1 MNEIIDKVEFFTE
14 RDRLD
19 RKTRQREIVYKRA
32 YLMYVLRNQLLTFQE
47 IGDRFNV
54 THPTVLYWSNIVKFY
69 LHTSKDQVYID
80 HIQEYLKAFEG
91 TKYTPDYRNLTEEQ
105 AVAQLIKWKDNPVEA
120 RKLIESN
127 RRAHDY
133 NFNLNNLV
141 GFDLNNNLLIALM

>member
-1 MNEIIDKVEFFTE
+1 MNEIIEKVEFFTE

-47 IGDRFNV
+47 IGDRFHV
-54 THPTVLYWSNIVKFY
+54 THPTVLYWSNMVKFY

-91 TKYTPDYRNLTEEQ
+91 TKYTPDYRNLEED
-105 AVAQLIKWKDNPVEA
+105 VLNCTSTYELKLIKERIKEN
-120 RKLIESN
+120 K
-127 RRAHDY
+127 Y
-133 NFNLNNLV
+133 NT
-141 GFDLNNNLLIALM
+141 DATI

>member
-54 THPTVLYWSNIVKFY
+54 THPTVLYWSNMVKFY
-69 LHTSKDQVYID
+69 LHKSKDQVYID

-91 TKYTPDYRNLTEEQ
+91 TKYTPEYRNLEED
-105 AVAQLIKWKDNPVEA
+105 VLNCTSTYELKLIKERIKEN
-120 RKLIESN
+120 K
-127 RRAHDY
+127 Y
-133 NFNLNNLV
+133 NT
-141 GFDLNNNLLIALM
+141 DATI

>member
-54 THPTVLYWSNIVKFY
+54 THPTVLYWSNMVKFY
-69 LHTSKDQVYID
+69 LHKSKDQVYID

-91 TKYTPDYRNLTEEQ
+91 TKYTPEYRNLEED
-105 AVAQLIKWKDNPVEA
+105 VLNCTSTYELKLIKERIKENKYKTDA
-120 RKLIESN
+120 TI
-127 RRAHDY
+127 
-133 NFNLNNLV
+133 
-141 GFDLNNNLLIALM
+141 